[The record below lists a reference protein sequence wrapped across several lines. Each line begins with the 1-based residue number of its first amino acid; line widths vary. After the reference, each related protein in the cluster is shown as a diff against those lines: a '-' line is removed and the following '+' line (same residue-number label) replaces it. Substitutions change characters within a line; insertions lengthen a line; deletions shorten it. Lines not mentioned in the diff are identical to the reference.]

1 MFKAIEQY
9 AKESDLSTAKELL
22 NKLLA
27 APTKTDAKLADI
39 QSYVSIVLT
48 VAQRAMEMD
57 RENAESLFL
66 SVWNALH
73 PFLKK
78 HETELLKTLAPIVAE
93 FLTASKSTLEGFGE
107 ATTKQVV
114 DDCTNLL
121 VAEKGGSFGCFE
133 VFRAVIQVFG
143 AKNPEL
149 LLPLANMINKQL
161 KR

>member
-9 AKESDLSTAKELL
+9 AKESDLSAAKELL
-22 NKLLA
+22 DKLLA

-48 VAQRAMEMD
+48 VAQRAMETD
-57 RENAESLFL
+57 RESAESLFL

-73 PFLKK
+73 PFLEKRD
-78 HETELLKTLAPIVAE
+78 TELLKTLAPIVAG
-93 FLTASKSTLEGFGE
+93 FLTASKSTLEGFSE

-121 VAEKGGSFGCFE
+121 VAAEGSSFGCFE

-143 AKNPEL
+143 AKNPEQ
-149 LLPLANMINKQL
+149 LLPLAKEINKEL

>member
-57 RENAESLFL
+57 RENVESLFL

-73 PFLKK
+73 PFL
-78 HETELLKTLAPIVAE
+78 
-93 FLTASKSTLEGFGE
+93 
-107 ATTKQVV
+107 
-114 DDCTNLL
+114 
-121 VAEKGGSFGCFE
+121 
-133 VFRAVIQVFG
+133 
-143 AKNPEL
+143 
-149 LLPLANMINKQL
+149 
-161 KR
+161 